1 MRPEKVIIYRK
12 KIVKILCHSV
22 DFFVGNVIFGGNY
35 TGVMKKVFII
45 VCCLVSIICMSSCKE
60 NYSNGEKV
68 GNLIEFTRKGV
79 FWDSWEGRLNMT
91 QTGMNT
97 SGEPFSFSFDNDRDD
112 QDSLI
117 TLMKQAQVEGWKLK
131 IKYHEVWGLKNCFY
145 NRGETDYFV
154 DDVTVLD
161 KDFANPLRNIGSEN
175 RGSVVDTVWVVI
187 DKAEVLR
194 RMKK

>member
-1 MRPEKVIIYRK
+1 
-12 KIVKILCHSV
+12 
-22 DFFVGNVIFGGNY
+22 
-35 TGVMKKVFII
+35 MKKVFII
-45 VCCLVSIICMSSCKE
+45 VFCLVSIICMSSCKE

-97 SGEPFSFSFDNDRDD
+97 SGDPFSFSFDNDRDD

-161 KDFANPLRNIGSEN
+161 KDFANPLKNIGSEN